1 MARTYYEDIHL
12 GPKNPA
18 IHIRQPFTNF
28 LNKNGYIMYVM
39 KVVVDMCD
47 FFIWID
53 SKQKYNIY
61 LESYWRTHNFLLPKL
76 FSNSLNQWI
85 RELKFI

>member
-1 MARTYYEDIHL
+1 
-12 GPKNPA
+12 
-18 IHIRQPFTNF
+18 
-28 LNKNGYIMYVM
+28 
-39 KVVVDMCD
+39 VVVDMCD

-76 FSNSLNQWI
+76 FSNSLNQ
-85 RELKFI
+85 